1 MTVLD
6 VASVEP
12 GAVPREVRRWAD
24 VTWAAWR
31 AHHAAVRKRAEAL
44 SVTWGASADPPRH

>member
-6 VASVEP
+6 MTSVEQQ
-12 GAVPREVRRWAD
+12 AVPREVRRWAD

-31 AHHAAVRKRAEAL
+31 AHHAAVRERAEAL
-44 SVTWGASADPPRH
+44 GVTWAASADPPR